1 MIGRRRY
8 SNYHIPLLDYW
19 SRSGGQK
26 INNKAGYFLLEKV
39 LYVPPKVIYV
49 LKTGTA

>member
-1 MIGRRRY
+1 MNI
-8 SNYHIPLLDYW
+8 
-19 SRSGGQK
+19 
-26 INNKAGYFLLEKV
+26 KAGNFLLEKV